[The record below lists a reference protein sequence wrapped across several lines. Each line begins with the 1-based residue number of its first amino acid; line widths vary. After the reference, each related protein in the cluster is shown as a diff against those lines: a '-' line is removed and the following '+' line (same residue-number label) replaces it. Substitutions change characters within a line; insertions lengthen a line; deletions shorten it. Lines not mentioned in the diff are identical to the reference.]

1 MNWQFLKMWQNL
13 IKCLFFSK
21 MANYG
26 YQGFN
31 HAGFL
36 TIVKVEK
43 ENFNV
48 ATLTLG
54 SRPK

>member
-1 MNWQFLKMWQNL
+1 
-13 IKCLFFSK
+13 